1 MCFFWSYS
9 LFAIDSLSFLYCL
22 FDTGFLNLLLC
33 FASSRLLFVI
43 GSLVFLCYLLCIGY
57 ISYQVLK
64 IKVLSFLRRTH
75 ILILRDDHA
84 LTSAT
89 AIAPNNMTASSSQPI
104 LTEDEK
110 YDLIT
115 SNIQEVLRPDIIRGI
130 LPLRPLEIFWGTA
143 TTGRPHAAYFVPAI
157 KIAQFLRAGCKV
169 KILLAD
175 LHGYLD
181 ADKAPEATLENRAQ
195 YYERVIGALLRAVGV
210 DLDNIQ
216 FVRGS
221 SYQLTPA
228 FSRDLLRLSKRVSV
242 HDAVKASSEIVKSM
256 GEPVMADGLYPM
268 MQLLDEEYMGVDA
281 EFGGIDQHKTFALA
295 NDTMTKALGFKMR
308 AHLMNPMVPGL
319 SGGKMSSSDPK
330 SKIDLLDDPATI
342 HKKIA
347 KAYCAPGKIEGN
359 GILAFIQHVLLPYSQ
374 LQSLDGKT
382 AAFSVVLKDQTEPTI
397 FRSFAEV
404 TEAYAADHLTPQLAK
419 QVVAESLIKLT
430 TSIRHHFETDTE
442 WQRIAEAAYSDLT
455 VSSTGPDTQKKRN
468 TKEKKANRKAN
479 RTNATIQDSAVD
491 DQ

>member
-1 MCFFWSYS
+1 MVF
-9 LFAIDSLSFLYCL
+9 SFHKIH
-22 FDTGFLNLLLC
+22 THPETRNE
-33 FASSRLLFVI
+33 SRT
-43 GSLVFLCYLLCIGY
+43 CIAKNHY
-57 ISYQVLK
+57 
-64 IKVLSFLRRTH
+64 
-75 ILILRDDHA
+75 A
-84 LTSAT
+84 LTPTT
-89 AIAPNNMTASSSQPI
+89 AIVPSNMTASLSQLN

-110 YDLIT
+110 YNLIT
-115 SNIQEVLRPDIIRGI
+115 SNIQEVLRPDIIRDI
-130 LPLRPLEIFWGTA
+130 LPVRPLEIFWGTA
-143 TTGRPHAAYFVPAI
+143 TTGCPHAAYFVPAI

-175 LHGYLD
+175 LHGFLD
-181 ADKAPEATLENRAQ
+181 ADKAPEATLENRAL

-210 DLDNIQ
+210 ELDNVQ

-221 SYQLTPA
+221 SYQLTPV

-242 HDAVKASSEIVKSM
+242 HDAVKASSEIFKSM

-268 MQLLDEEYMGVDA
+268 MQLLDEEYLGADA
-281 EFGGIDQHKTFALA
+281 EFGGIDQRKKFALA
-295 NDTMTKALGFKMR
+295 NDTMTKALGFKTR

-347 KAYCAPGKIEGN
+347 KAYCAPGEIEGN

-374 LQSLDGKT
+374 LQSPDGKT
-382 AAFSVVLKDQTEPTI
+382 AAMSVVLKDQTEPTI

-404 TEAYAADHLTPQLAK
+404 TEAYAADRLTPQLAK
-419 QVVAESLIKLT
+419 QVVNESLINLT
-430 TSIRHHFETDTE
+430 TLIRRHFETDEE
-442 WQRIAEAAYSDLT
+442 WQRIADAACST
-455 VSSTGPDTQKKRN
+455 PSVSPEGQVNRRRKNKKG
-468 TKEKKANRKAN
+468 EKAN
-479 RTNATIQDSAVD
+479 RTNSSIQDGAVG

>member
-1 MCFFWSYS
+1 MAVSP
-9 LFAIDSLSFLYCL
+9 LPL
-22 FDTGFLNLLLC
+22 
-33 FASSRLLFVI
+33 
-43 GSLVFLCYLLCIGY
+43 
-57 ISYQVLK
+57 
-64 IKVLSFLRRTH
+64 
-75 ILILRDDHA
+75 
-84 LTSAT
+84 
-89 AIAPNNMTASSSQPI
+89 I

-115 SNIQEVLRPDIIRGI
+115 SNTQEVLRPDIIRAI
-130 LPLRPLEIFWGTA
+130 LPVRPLEIFWGTA

-175 LHGYLD
+175 LHGFLD
-181 ADKAPEATLENRAQ
+181 ADKAPEATLENRAL

-210 DLDNIQ
+210 DLDNVQ

-268 MQLLDEEYMGVDA
+268 MQLLDEEYLSVDA
-281 EFGGIDQHKTFALA
+281 EFGGIDQRKTFALA
-295 NDTMTKALGFKMR
+295 NDTMTKALGFKTR

-330 SKIDLLDDPATI
+330 PKIDLLDDPATI
-342 HKKIA
+342 HKKIS

-359 GILAFIQHVLLPYSQ
+359 GILAFIQHVLIPYSQ
-374 LQSLDGKT
+374 LQSPDRKT
-382 AAFSVVLKDQTEPTI
+382 AAISVALKDQTEPTI

-404 TEAYAADHLTPQLAK
+404 AEAYAADHLTPQLAK
-419 QVVAESLIKLT
+419 HVVEESLIKLT
-430 TSIRHHFETDTE
+430 TSIRSQFEMDEE
-442 WQRIAEAAYSDLT
+442 WQRISDAAYSNLT
-455 VSSTGPDTQKKRN
+455 VLPRGQDAQKRQK
-468 TKEKKANRKAN
+468 KEKKKRKWGN
-479 RTNATIQDSAVD
+479 PTVQDRVVD
-491 DQ
+491 N

>member
-1 MCFFWSYS
+1 MQF
-9 LFAIDSLSFLYCL
+9 
-22 FDTGFLNLLLC
+22 
-33 FASSRLLFVI
+33 SSV
-43 GSLVFLCYLLCIGY
+43 
-57 ISYQVLK
+57 
-64 IKVLSFLRRTH
+64 RRTH
-75 ILILRDDHA
+75 ILILGKDHA
-84 LTSAT
+84 LVSSKDHYTLTSAT
-89 AIAPNNMTASSSQPI
+89 TIVPSNMAASPSPLI
-104 LTEDEK
+104 LTEDER

-130 LPLRPLEIFWGTA
+130 LPVRPLEIFWGTA

-169 KILLAD
+169 KVLLAD
-175 LHGYLD
+175 LHGFLD
-181 ADKAPEATLENRAQ
+181 ADKAPEATLENRAR
-195 YYERVIGALLRAVGV
+195 YYERVIGALLQAVGV
-210 DLDNIQ
+210 GLHNVQ

-268 MQLLDEEYMGVDA
+268 MQLLDEEYLGVDA
-281 EFGGIDQHKTFALA
+281 EFGGVDQRKTFALA
-295 NDTMTKALGFKMR
+295 NDTMTKALGFKTR

-330 SKIDLLDDPATI
+330 SKVDLLDDPATI

-374 LQSLDGKT
+374 LQSPDGKT
-382 AAFSVVLKDQTEPTI
+382 AAISVVLRDQTEPTT
-397 FRSFAEV
+397 FSSFAEV
-404 TEAYAADHLTPQLAK
+404 TEAYAADYLTPQLAK
-419 QVVAESLIKLT
+419 QIVEESLIKLT
-430 TSIRHHFETDTE
+430 TSIRHQFDTDKE
-442 WQRIAEAAYSDLT
+442 WQRIADAAYSNLT
-455 VSSTGPDTQKKRN
+455 VSPRGQDTQKKQN
-468 TKEKKANRKAN
+468 KKEKKEKKANGIN
-479 RTNATIQDSAVD
+479 PTIQDGAVD